1 MATQQ
6 LAKGLASLG
15 RHGDSMLMHVSP
27 SEVAGLKAVGAM
39 TGHKLH
45 TNPRTGMPEAFD
57 FGDFFTSLLPTLAG
71 FMVGG
76 PAGAGLGLKAGTT
89 AATIAPIAAG
99 MATGAAVA
107 GAKGDNV
114 LMGTLMGGLGG
125 YGGGSMGSAYSAA
138 TNPGITNTISGNVG
152 ESLANQADKLAS
164 NTALNTVK
172 GGTTGIDFS
181 QLAQGGGGAPG
192 VTLSPSDLA
201 KGALG
206 ETRGTLDAFTPQAAG
221 GTSSMMDT
229 AGRFVENLGGTGPAA
244 LKLGA
249 PTVMAGY
256 EAGMFNPKIDT
267 SLEEKRKA
275 EEMKYVDK
283 ITGKLNPYQSSPNFG
298 TMLMAT
304 GGTVNTN
311 SSSISS
317 GGIQDLYGTND
328 QTTGTRNISQDGY
341 GIGRLNSLA
350 AEGSKAKAADTFYAA
365 GGPIAFA
372 DGGIF
377 ELEAAKGGYL
387 DGAGDGGEAESIYLD
402 SQAPLNLNLVSK
414 PSESSSGNRSA
425 TQVLA
430 DMDRKYLS
438 ENENPFVMG
447 MRPQLQIET
456 FLKSL
461 NKPTGINSRP
471 YYEQFMSNTPG
482 INAAQPKS
490 YALNVNTGKQE
501 PQYAQ
506 GGYLDGAGDG
516 MSDSIPAT
524 IEGKQPARL
533 ADGEFV
539 IPADVVSHLGNGSTK
554 AGSKR
559 LYAMLDK
566 VRHART
572 GTKKQ
577 GKEIKPEKYMLV

>member
-1 MATQQ
+1 MATHQ
-6 LAKGLASLG
+6 LAQGLASLG

-27 SEVAGLKAVGAM
+27 AEVEGLSALGKM

-45 TNPRTGMPEAFD
+45 TNPHTGMPEAFD
-57 FGDFFTSLLPTLAG
+57 FGNFLTSLLPTLAG

-125 YGGGSMGSAYSAA
+125 YGGGNMGSAYSAA

-152 ESLANQADKLAS
+152 ESLATQADKLAS

-192 VTLSPSDLA
+192 ITLSPSDLA
-201 KGALG
+201 KGTLG
-206 ETRGTLDAFTPQAAG
+206 ETRGALEAFTPQAAG

-229 AGRFVENLGGTGPAA
+229 AGRFVENLGGAGPAA
-244 LKLGA
+244 LTLGA
-249 PTVMAGY
+249 PTLMAGY
-256 EAGMFNPKIDT
+256 EAGMFTPKLDT

-275 EEMKYVDK
+275 EENKYRDPR
-283 ITGKLNPYQSSPNFG
+283 TGLLNLAQASPG
-298 TMLMAT
+298 LRLAT

-311 SSSISS
+311 SSTISS

-328 QTTGTRNISQDGY
+328 QTTGTQNLSKEGY
-341 GIGRLNSLA
+341 GIGRLENLA
-350 AEGSKAKAADTFYAA
+350 SQGSNAKAADTFYAM

-387 DGAGDGGEAESIYLD
+387 DG
-402 SQAPLNLNLVSK
+402 Q
-414 PSESSSGNRSA
+414 
-425 TQVLA
+425 
-430 DMDRKYLS
+430 
-438 ENENPFVMG
+438 
-447 MRPQLQIET
+447 
-456 FLKSL
+456 
-461 NKPTGINSRP
+461 
-471 YYEQFMSNTPG
+471 
-482 INAAQPKS
+482 
-490 YALNVNTGKQE
+490 
-501 PQYAQ
+501 
-506 GGYLDGAGDG
+506 GDG

-539 IPADVVSHLGNGSTK
+539 VPADVVSHLGNGSSK
-554 AGSKR
+554 AGAKN
-559 LYAMLDK
+559 LYAMMNK
-566 VRHART
+566 VRKART
-572 GTKKQ
+572 GHTKQ
-577 GKEIKPEKYMLV
+577 GKEIKPQKYMPA

>member
-1 MATQQ
+1 MTYSQGLGQMGKGVGQ
-6 LAKGLASLG
+6 LASDPFGAGYKAFTDAGGSALDLAAPVG
-15 RHGDSMLMHVSP
+15 M
-27 SEVAGLKAVGAM
+27 AGLSAM
-39 TGHKLH
+39 
-45 TNPRTGMPEAFD
+45 
-57 FGDFFTSLLPTLAG
+57 
-71 FMVGG
+71 
-76 PAGAGLGLKAGTT
+76 
-89 AATIAPIAAG
+89 
-99 MATGAAVA
+99 
-107 GAKGDNV
+107 
-114 LMGTLMGGLGG
+114 
-125 YGGGSMGSAYSAA
+125 
-138 TNPGITNTISGNVG
+138 
-152 ESLANQADKLAS
+152 Q
-164 NTALNTVK
+164 
-172 GGTTGIDFS
+172 
-181 QLAQGGGGAPG
+181 
-192 VTLSPSDLA
+192 
-201 KGALG
+201 
-206 ETRGTLDAFTPQAAG
+206 
-221 GTSSMMDT
+221 
-229 AGRFVENLGGTGPAA
+229 
-244 LKLGA
+244 
-249 PTVMAGY
+249 
-256 EAGMFNPKIDT
+256 PKPIDT
-267 SLEEKRKA
+267 TEEEAKRKA
-275 EEMKYVDK
+275 EENKYRDPR
-283 ITGKLNPYQSSPNFG
+283 TGLLNLAQASPG
-298 TMLMAT
+298 LRLMAT

-311 SSSISS
+311 SSSIAS